1 MAEGKL
7 FWKVTDEGFISK
19 WGDPPGFLPAWDSS
33 GLDPADSLALQLLEQ
48 MVSEGR
54 GRYVDEGVLVPH
66 ETVADLREEERTIL
80 GLPEPFP
87 FHAEIRASGALT
99 DAHFRY
105 QLLFMNGKDQPFVNP
120 TRHGAYLKASE
131 DQEYILIGDLFRLV
145 EAVERFNAQAPSLPR
160 TDPGRLLRFAEIA
173 GLACS
178 VGATLDHYLNSQKVI
193 APERITIRL
202 RRLDDGSLEVD
213 PVFCEAA
220 SGEGEPPREKSLLSE
235 EEEKDFLEKY
245 DARDVRDVYVLKN
258 GVRLVLREPQKE
270 ALRQIKANRRL
281 AGEKKEAFLRAPQE
295 FLDPELIDLD
305 LARFS
310 DRVIEIGEYK
320 PRFFPFLSATGES
333 WFPEGGIVI
342 ETSEGKRQVY
352 VSPEEVEDLKKQV
365 AEAVAAGQRQ
375 IRWKGEEL
383 PVTAELLG
391 TLGELGTAYE
401 TAKDASVESL
411 ARARAVTRK
420 VLIIK
425 DNFEELVYKCAAVL
439 RPGEV
444 GRLPQGLKPG
454 VNLLEHQREGVRWL
468 QAAWACGRRGAL
480 LADDMGLGKTLQA
493 LAFMAW
499 VRELMDA
506 GRVDERPMLVVAPQV
521 LLTNWAEEY
530 SRYLEPEVF
539 GRPLILHGDALR
551 KLRLKAGRTADSE
564 VAPRQKP
571 LDITPIRQTKL
582 VITTYETVRDCQ
594 LSLGQIDWG
603 VMVLDEAQRIKNPT
617 TLVTMA
623 TKAMKYDFGVCLT
636 GTPVENSWIDL
647 WSILDFAVPG
657 HLEPLAEFA
666 RRYHYPLRRRDT
678 DVEALGRELKE
689 RVGPYILR
697 RTKEE
702 KLKGLPEKRVIYH
715 PVPMPEYQVQRYN
728 ECLAQARRAL
738 ANPHGG
744 GKGSILKAIYLL
756 YEISL
761 HPDLSTLHDGSL
773 ASRLSEEFVSSS
785 AKLKKTFEI
794 LDEVR
799 RAEEKAVIFL
809 RNRKLQRLLQRAIY
823 DRYGLK
829 VYVVN
834 GETLGEVR
842 KYMVDRFQEKPGF
855 NVIIMSPDAAGVGLN
870 VVAAN
875 HVIHLSRP
883 WNPAKEDQAT
893 DRVYRI
899 GQKRTV
905 FVHIPLAVHPMFEG
919 GSFDEKLDRLLSR
932 KRQLSSTLLLP
943 PEVEG
948 SEKLSLAEDV
958 LATGARE
965 LEGGALVTLEDVDAV
980 APAVFE
986 ALVAALYRKMGYAAE
1001 STPPRDRGA
1010 DVVAVPGAGDRRR
1023 GVLVQCKHVS
1033 RPQEIIGPAAVREIV
1048 AARGIYEPI
1057 YGCAFDLAVV
1067 TNACG
1072 FSRAAVELANAN
1084 GVKLVTREELGR
1096 WLSYYPVE
1104 SAEVLWEGY
1113 AETEEVW
1120 ELQAGISLF
1129 SGE

>member
-7 FWKVTDEGFISK
+7 FWEVTDEGFLFR
-19 WGDPPGFLPAWDSS
+19 WGAGPGPVPAWDSS
-33 GLDPADSLALQLLEQ
+33 GLDPAESLALQLLEQ

-66 ETVADLREEERTIL
+66 ETVAELREEERTIL

-87 FHAEIRASGALT
+87 FHVEIRASGALT

-105 QLLFMNGKDQPFVNP
+105 QLFFMNGKDQPFVNP
-120 TRHGAYLKASE
+120 TRRGAHLKASE
-131 DQEYILIGDLFRLV
+131 DQEYILSGDLFRLV

-160 TDPGRLLRFAEIA
+160 TDPGRLLHFAEIA
-173 GLACS
+173 GLARS

-202 RRLDDGSLEVD
+202 RRLADGSLEVD
-213 PVFCEAA
+213 PVFCEPAP
-220 SGEGEPPREKSLLSE
+220 GEGEPPRKKSLLSE

-281 AGEKKEAFLRAPQE
+281 SGEKKEAFLRAPQE
-295 FLDPELIDLD
+295 FLDPELID

-342 ETSEGKRQVY
+342 ETPEGTRQVY
-352 VSPEEVEDLKKQV
+352 VPPKEVEALKERV

-375 IRWKGEEL
+375 LRWKGEEL
-383 PVTAELLG
+383 PVTEELVG
-391 TLGELGTAYE
+391 ALGELSTAYE

-411 ARARAVTRK
+411 ARARAVARK

-425 DNFEELVYKCAAVL
+425 DNFEELAYKCAEAL

-444 GRLPQGLKPG
+444 GRLPRGLKPG
-454 VNLLEHQREGVRWL
+454 VSLLEHQRDGIKWL

-499 VRELMDA
+499 VHELMA
-506 GRVDERPMLVVAPQV
+506 ANLAEERPMLVVAPQV

-539 GRPLILHGDALR
+539 GAPLILHGDELR
-551 KLRLKAGRTADSE
+551 RLRLNDGTTVEPEATR
-564 VAPRQKP
+564 RQKW
-571 LDITPIRQTKL
+571 LDIKPIRERKL

-623 TKAMKYDFGVCLT
+623 TKAMKYDFGLCLT

-657 HLEPLAEFA
+657 YLEPLTEFA

-689 RVGPYILR
+689 RVDPYVLR

-715 PVPMPEYQVQRYN
+715 HVPMPEYQVQRYN
-728 ECLAQARRAL
+728 ECLTQARRAL

-761 HPDLSTLHDGSL
+761 HPDLPTLHDGSL

-785 AKLKKTFEI
+785 AKLRKTFEI

-842 KYMVDRFQEKPGF
+842 KYMVDRFQEQAGF

-943 PEVEG
+943 PEVEE
-948 SEKLSLAEDV
+948 SEKMSLAEDV
-958 LATGARE
+958 LATGAGEFERRT
-965 LEGGALVTLEDVDAV
+965 LVTLEDVDAV

-1001 STPPRDRGA
+1001 STPARDRGA
-1010 DVVAVPGAGDRRR
+1010 DVVALPGEGDGRR
-1023 GVLVQCKHVS
+1023 GVLVQCKHVR
-1033 RPQEIIGPAAVREIV
+1033 RPQEVIGPAAVREIV

-1072 FSRAAVELANAN
+1072 FSRAAAELANAN
-1084 GVKLVTREELGR
+1084 GVRLVGREELGR
-1096 WLSYYPVE
+1096 WLSDHPVE
-1104 SAEVLWEGY
+1104 HAEVSWDGY
-1113 AETEEVW
+1113 ALAEAA
-1120 ELQAGISLF
+1120 L
-1129 SGE
+1129 